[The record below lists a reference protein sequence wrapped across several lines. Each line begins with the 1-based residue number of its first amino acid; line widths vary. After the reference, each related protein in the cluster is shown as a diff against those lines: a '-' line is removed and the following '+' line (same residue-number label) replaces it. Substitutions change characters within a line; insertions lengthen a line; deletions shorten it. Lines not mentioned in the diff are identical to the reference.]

1 VSAATASTTDPS
13 DALIAQDVASGKIT
27 EEQGFVFRV
36 YAAFGSLAL
45 PVKYRSSVV
54 LTLDSPIGRELPK
67 RFSTLSP
74 AAQSAVTPYLMPPIY
89 KGSWGDAATAPA
101 GPVAPPRSRTLDAV
115 DCASGL
121 PPTGWAT
128 KTTANFRIHYRSSV
142 PSSHWY

>member
-1 VSAATASTTDPS
+1 MISLFTTLHTLFFFLNDTATPEISPLPLH
-13 DALIAQDVASGKIT
+13 DALPIS
-27 EEQGFVFRV
+27 
-36 YAAFGSLAL
+36 L

-121 PPTGWAT
+121 QPPGWAA
-128 KTTANFRIHYRSSV
+128 KTTAPFRIPYRSPG
-142 PSSHWY
+142 PSSNRA